1 LKKLAFS
8 GALFMN
14 VLLQAQDITK
24 SFGATQALRG
34 VQLSLAAGKVHALV
48 GENGAGKSTL
58 FKICAGAIQKYG
70 GRMYLHDRLYAP
82 RDLNDAQ
89 RQGVALVF
97 QEISINFAL
106 DIAENIF
113 INHMQDFAGVFG
125 MTRWRKMRRAAQ
137 AILDQIEAHISVTQR
152 LSHLDLGQLKI
163 IEIARALAHNPQV
176 LLLDETTAFL
186 NNQEMEALFRVINT
200 LRGSGLA
207 IGYISHHLDEIEQIA
222 DEITILKDGT
232 WVGSY
237 PMGVLRREEIEAKM
251 VGREIGEQIYP
262 KPSRPHGA
270 QEPILCLENVSL
282 PDKLHEVNLT
292 LHSGEIVGIGGLK
305 GSGGEAL
312 LSLIMGDAHGWRGT
326 ITYRGKPFRAHLPA
340 QAWQQGIA
348 YLPGDRTAEGLIVD
362 FSVRENL
369 SMALMPQRVGFVDYG
384 KERRVVQDL
393 IAQLQIKTASPAIAC
408 SSLSGGNLQKVVM
421 GKCIAVAPQLLL
433 LNNPTRGIDIG
444 ARSQIYSIIRQ
455 LAEQGLAVLL
465 VTEDLAELIGMSDRI
480 VVMRKG
486 IISQTFQR
494 GAQPISEEEVIR
506 HMI

>member
-1 LKKLAFS
+1 
-8 GALFMN
+8 MD
-14 VLLQAQDITK
+14 VLLEAQAITK

-34 VQLSLAAGKVHALV
+34 VQLRMEVGKVHALV

-58 FKICAGAIQKYG
+58 FKICAGAISKYG
-70 GRMYLHDRLYAP
+70 GTMFLHGRPYAP

-125 MTRWRKMRRAAQ
+125 MTAWRKMRRAAQ
-137 AILDQIEAHISVTQR
+137 DILDQIDAKISVRQR
-152 LSHLDLGQLKI
+152 LSSLDLGQLKI
-163 IEIARALAHNPQV
+163 IEIARALAHKPQV

-186 NNQEMEALFRVINT
+186 NNQEMTALFRVIRT
-200 LRGSGLA
+200 LRSSGLA

-222 DEITILKDGT
+222 DQITILKDGT

-237 PMGVLRREEIEAKM
+237 PIGALRREEIEAKM

-262 KPSRPHGA
+262 KPTQPRASAAR
-270 QEPILCLENVSL
+270 EPVLCLEGIALPNKLHDVSL
-282 PDKLHEVNLT
+282 T
-292 LHSGEIVGIGGLK
+292 LYSGEIVGIGGLK
-305 GSGGEAL
+305 GSGGETL
-312 LSLIMGDAHGWRGT
+312 LSLIMGDLPLGQGKM
-326 ITYRGKPFRAHLPA
+326 TYQGAPFKPRLPA
-340 QAWQQGIA
+340 HAWAKEIA

-369 SMALMPQRVGFVDYG
+369 SMALMPQRVGFVDRS
-384 KERRVVQDL
+384 KERQVVQAL

-408 SSLSGGNLQKVVM
+408 SALSGGNLQKVVM
-421 GKCIAVAPQLLL
+421 GKCMAVAPKLLL

-444 ARSQIYSIIRQ
+444 ARSQIYSIIRA

-480 VVMRKG
+480 VIMRKG
-486 IISQTFQR
+486 AISCTLRR
-494 GAQPISEEEVIR
+494 GEAPISEEEIIR